1 MGASPGSNIEQK
13 NEKVPGNIC
22 RMSYSRLCFQH
33 PLWLLAMASFSLD
46 KIRTP
51 LPFVWVLE
59 SCNFQDRGR
68 DYPMK
73 LVFIYTLEW
82 VVLPL
87 STFYFNTYFN
97 VAMTETRE
105 EIIPLPAYFPDSYY
119 HCDHL
124 RDALLRDWKG
134 IFSKKTHLIRPK
146 NWQETHLNKKRSDH
160 LRCSDACI

>member
-1 MGASPGSNIEQK
+1 MWASPGSNIEQK

-22 RMSYSRLCFQH
+22 RMSYSRLCCQH

-105 EIIPLPAYFPDSYY
+105 ENNSSTSLFSRFILSLWSSQRCPSERLERYILKKNSLNQAQE
-119 HCDHL
+119 L
-124 RDALLRDWKG
+124 TRDP
-134 IFSKKTHLIRPK
+134 S
-146 NWQETHLNKKRSDH
+146 
-160 LRCSDACI
+160 